1 MTAEA
6 RPRVLLVGAG
16 GVIGRAVHALLAAD
30 FEVIPA
36 GLEGDGLSMDLS
48 DPDAIRAGLDRA
60 GRLHHVVST
69 AGRAAFVPLAAV
81 EPATMTASAYALG
94 LADKLMGQVNLALAA
109 RDRLEPG
116 GSVVLTSGTTDREP
130 IPGGSSLAMV
140 NGALSAWVQA
150 AATEF
155 PPGLRLNL
163 VSPSLVAGSPPA
175 ALRAFAGFDPV
186 PAGIVALAY
195 LRCLRAGFTGRTLIA

>member
-1 MTAEA
+1 MTAE
-6 RPRVLLVGAG
+6 RRRRVLLVGAG
-16 GVIGRAVHALLAAD
+16 GVIGRAVHALLAESFD
-30 FEVIPA
+30 IIPA
-36 GLEGDGLSMDLS
+36 GLEGDGIVMDLA
-48 DPDAIRAGLDRA
+48 DPVALCSGLERA
-60 GRLHHVVST
+60 GRVHHVVSA

-81 EPATMTASAYALG
+81 APATVTESAYALG

-109 RDRLEPG
+109 RDWLEPG

-130 IPGGSSLAMV
+130 IAGGSSLSMV

-163 VSPSLVAGSPPA
+163 VSPGLVAESPPPA
-175 ALRAFAGFDPV
+175 HRAFAGFLPV
-186 PAGIVALAY
+186 PAATVALAY
-195 LRCLRAGFTGRTLIA
+195 LRCLQGGFTGRTLIT